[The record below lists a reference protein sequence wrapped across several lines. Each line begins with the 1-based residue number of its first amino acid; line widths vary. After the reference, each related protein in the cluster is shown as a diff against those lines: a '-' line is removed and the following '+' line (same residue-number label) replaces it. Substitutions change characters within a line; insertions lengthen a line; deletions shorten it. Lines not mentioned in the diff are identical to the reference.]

1 MRKLPLRLCAVAF
14 GAWSCLFFAACGLD
28 QVYLLEPPTAI
39 LHRALVGTDFTQW
52 YVEFITNEAG
62 NAAYYPSRGNSF
74 VFLGTEIYY
83 KIYDNEDTLQSHK
96 RSIESV
102 NSASYYSESASR
114 MITTYQYQPLDLQ
127 SGRIWFPFVECR
139 EKNTKVRIRLVSYQG
154 DDTDPNYKAGVRFDD
169 IDQNVVPYRNGRSN
183 SFDFFRAEKE
193 SSPSNKTD
201 VRPSDNDSDYW
212 HTASGDSDDYYV
224 QLYAVAVGR
233 DSNYTPSYSR
243 VLDLGTISILKNQ

>member
-1 MRKLPLRLCAVAF
+1 MRKLPLRLYAVAF

-28 QVYLLEPPTAI
+28 QVYLLEPPIVRNNNVYVNTE
-39 LHRALVGTDFTQW
+39 LPENW

-83 KIYDNEDTLQSHK
+83 KIYNNVDTLQSHK

-139 EKNTKVRIRLVSYQG
+139 EKNTKVHIRLVSYQG
-154 DDTDPNYKAGVRFDD
+154 KDTDPTYKAGVWFDD
-169 IDQNVVPYRNGRSN
+169 DDQNVVPYRNGNNR
-183 SFDFFRAEKE
+183 SFDFFNDANEQ
-193 SSPSNKTD
+193 PP
-201 VRPSDNDSDYW
+201 VRNVPPNSGDNDFSPG
-212 HTASGDSDDYYV
+212 TGGGAVIYYV

-233 DSNYTPSYSR
+233 DSNYTPSYSP
-243 VLDLGTISILKNQ
+243 VLDLGTIPIYKQK

>member
-28 QVYLLEPPTAI
+28 QVYLLEPPIVKNNNVNPDT
-39 LHRALVGTDFTQW
+39 TEPNNW
-52 YVEFITNEAG
+52 YVEFITNETG

-83 KIYDNEDTLQSHK
+83 KIYNNKDALQSQT

-102 NSASYYSESASR
+102 NSASYYSEAASR
-114 MITTYQYQPLDLQ
+114 MITTYQYQQLDLQ

-139 EKNTKVRIRLVSYQG
+139 EKNTKVHIRLVSYQG
-154 DDTDPNYKAGVRFDD
+154 NDIAPIYKAGVLFDD
-169 IDQNVVPYRNGRSN
+169 DDQNVVPYRNGSRK
-183 SFDFFRAEKE
+183 SFDFFRIDKE
-193 SSPSNKTD
+193 PFNTTD
-201 VRPSDNDSDYW
+201 VPPLKGDADYY
-212 HTASGDSDDYYV
+212 HSNSDDGKYYV

-243 VLDLGTISILKNQ
+243 VLDLGAIPILKNQ